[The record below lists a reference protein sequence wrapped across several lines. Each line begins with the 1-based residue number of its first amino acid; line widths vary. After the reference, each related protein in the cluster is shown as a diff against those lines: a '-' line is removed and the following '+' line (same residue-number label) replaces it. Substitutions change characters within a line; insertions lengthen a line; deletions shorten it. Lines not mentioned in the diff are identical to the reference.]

1 MAIIDGKHVS
11 DLIRDELKDEIA
23 KINEQGDIIRLAVII
38 VGKDPASE
46 IYVRNKIK
54 ACEYVGI
61 ESLCYTFP
69 ENVSEEEILSLI
81 DKLNNDE
88 SVYGILV
95 QLPLPNH
102 LNKKRILNKINV
114 CKDVDG
120 FSAYQAGRL
129 FLGENALVSCTPKGI
144 IELLHRYN
152 IDLVGKNAVVIG
164 RSNIVGKPTA
174 MLLMQNNATVTVCHS
189 RTTNLA
195 EYTKKADI
203 IVLAVGKPQF
213 LTSDMIKDGVVVI
226 DAGINRVNGK
236 LCGDSDFEAIKNKC
250 SFITPVPGGVGPMTV
265 TMLLKN
271 TLQSYY
277 STHNARN

>member
-1 MAIIDGKHVS
+1 MAIIDGKHIS

-23 KINEQGDIIRLAVII
+23 KINEKGDIIRLAVII

-102 LNKKRILNKINV
+102 LNKERILNKINV

-189 RTTNLA
+189 MTTNLA

-236 LCGDSDFEAIKNKC
+236 LCGDSDFEAIKDKC

>member
-1 MAIIDGKHVS
+1 MAIIDGKRVS

-69 ENVSEEEILSLI
+69 ENVFEEEILSLI

-95 QLPLPNH
+95 QLPLPNN
-102 LNKKRILNKINV
+102 LNKERILNRINV

-236 LCGDSDFEAIKNKC
+236 LCGDSDFEAIKDKC

>member
-102 LNKKRILNKINV
+102 LNKERILNKINV

-236 LCGDSDFEAIKNKC
+236 LCGDSDFEAIKDKC

>member
-1 MAIIDGKHVS
+1 MAIIDGKRVS
-11 DLIRDELKDEIA
+11 DLIRDELKDEIT
-23 KINEQGDIIRLAVII
+23 KINEQGDTIRLAVII
-38 VGKDPASE
+38 VGNDPASE
-46 IYVRNKIK
+46 VYVRNKIK

-69 ENVSEEEILSLI
+69 ENVSEKELLSLI
-81 DKLNNDE
+81 DKLNKDE

-95 QLPLPNH
+95 QLPLPKH
-102 LNKKRILNKINV
+102 LNKEKILNQIDV

-152 IDLVGKNAVVIG
+152 IDLEGKNAVVIG

-195 EYTKKADI
+195 EYTKKADV
-203 IVLAVGKPQF
+203 IVLAVGKPRF

-236 LCGDSDFEAIKNKC
+236 LCGDSDFETIKDKC

>member
-1 MAIIDGKHVS
+1 MAIIDGKHIS

-23 KINEQGDIIRLAVII
+23 KINEKGDIIRLAVII

-61 ESLCYTFP
+61 ESLCSTFP

-102 LNKKRILNKINV
+102 LNKERILNKINV

-236 LCGDSDFEAIKNKC
+236 LCGDSDFEAIKDKC

>member
-23 KINEQGDIIRLAVII
+23 QINEQGDIIRLAVII

-69 ENVSEEEILSLI
+69 ENVFEEEILSLI

-102 LNKKRILNKINV
+102 LNKERILNKINV

-144 IELLHRYN
+144 VELLHRYN

-195 EYTKKADI
+195 EYTKKADV

-236 LCGDSDFEAIKNKC
+236 LCGDSDFEVIKDKC

>member
-11 DLIRDELKDEIA
+11 DLIRDELKDEIS

-102 LNKKRILNKINV
+102 LNKERILNKINV

-236 LCGDSDFEAIKNKC
+236 LCGDSDFEAIKDKC

-271 TLQSYY
+271 TLQSYH

>member
-1 MAIIDGKHVS
+1 MAIIDGKRVS
-11 DLIRDELKDEIA
+11 DLIRDELKDEIT

-38 VGKDPASE
+38 VGNDPASE
-46 IYVRNKIK
+46 VYVRNKIK

-61 ESLCYTFP
+61 ESLCFSFP
-69 ENVSEEEILSLI
+69 EHVSEEEILSLI
-81 DKLNNDE
+81 DKLNKDE

-102 LNKKRILNKINV
+102 LNKEKILNKIDV
-114 CKDVDG
+114 YKDVDG

-152 IDLVGKNAVVIG
+152 IDLEGKNAVVIG

-174 MLLMQNNATVTVCHS
+174 MLLLQNNATVTVCHS
-189 RTTNLA
+189 RTTNLT
-195 EYTKKADI
+195 EYTKKADV

-236 LCGDSDFEAIKNKC
+236 LCGDSDFEAIKDKC

>member
-11 DLIRDELKDEIA
+11 DLIRDELKNEIA

-102 LNKKRILNKINV
+102 LNKERILNKINV

-195 EYTKKADI
+195 EYTKKADV

-236 LCGDSDFEAIKNKC
+236 LCGDSDFEAIKDKC

>member
-102 LNKKRILNKINV
+102 LNKERILNKINV

-195 EYTKKADI
+195 EYTKKADV

-236 LCGDSDFEAIKNKC
+236 LCGDSDFEAIKDKC

>member
-1 MAIIDGKHVS
+1 MAIIDGKHIS

-23 KINEQGDIIRLAVII
+23 KINEKGDIIRLAVII

-102 LNKKRILNKINV
+102 LNKERILNKINV

-129 FLGENALVSCTPKGI
+129 FLGENALVSCTI
-144 IELLHRYN
+144 
-152 IDLVGKNAVVIG
+152 
-164 RSNIVGKPTA
+164 
-174 MLLMQNNATVTVCHS
+174 
-189 RTTNLA
+189 
-195 EYTKKADI
+195 
-203 IVLAVGKPQF
+203 
-213 LTSDMIKDGVVVI
+213 
-226 DAGINRVNGK
+226 
-236 LCGDSDFEAIKNKC
+236 
-250 SFITPVPGGVGPMTV
+250 
-265 TMLLKN
+265 
-271 TLQSYY
+271 
-277 STHNARN
+277 

>member
-102 LNKKRILNKINV
+102 LNKEKILNKINV
-114 CKDVDG
+114 YKDVDG

-195 EYTKKADI
+195 EYTKKADV

-236 LCGDSDFEAIKNKC
+236 LCGDSDFEAIKDKC

>member
-1 MAIIDGKHVS
+1 MAIIDGKRVS
-11 DLIRDELKDEIA
+11 DLIRDELKDEIT
-23 KINEQGDIIRLAVII
+23 KINEQGDTIRLAVII

-46 IYVRNKIK
+46 VYVRNKIK

-81 DKLNNDE
+81 DKLNKDE

-95 QLPLPNH
+95 QLPLPKH
-102 LNKKRILNKINV
+102 LNKEKILNQIDV

-129 FLGENALVSCTPKGI
+129 FLGEDALVSCTPKGI

-152 IDLVGKNAVVIG
+152 IDLEGKNAVVIG

-195 EYTKKADI
+195 EYTNKADV
-203 IVLAVGKPQF
+203 IVLAVGKPRF

-236 LCGDSDFEAIKNKC
+236 LCGDSDFEAIKDKC

>member
-11 DLIRDELKDEIA
+11 DLIRDELKDEIS

-102 LNKKRILNKINV
+102 LNKERILNKINV

-195 EYTKKADI
+195 EYTKKADV
-203 IVLAVGKPQF
+203 IVLAVGRPQF

-236 LCGDSDFEAIKNKC
+236 LCGDSDFEAIKDKC